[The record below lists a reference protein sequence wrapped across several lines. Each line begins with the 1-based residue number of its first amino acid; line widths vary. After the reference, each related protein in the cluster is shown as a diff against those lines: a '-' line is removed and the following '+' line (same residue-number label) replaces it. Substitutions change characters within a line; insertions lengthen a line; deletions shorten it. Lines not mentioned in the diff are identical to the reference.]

1 MNAKVKHSA
10 YAHLIKRTY
19 WNSYLKL
26 IFDSDSRI
34 YKNYFVQ
41 GHGWMQKLSIVL
53 MHTQLIR
60 TYWNSDL
67 KLILYS
73 DASIYTN

>member
-19 WNSYLKL
+19 WNSDLKL

-34 YKNYFVQ
+34 YTNYFVQ
-41 GHGWMQKLSIVL
+41 GHGWMQKWSKMLTHI
-53 MHTQLIR
+53 
-60 TYWNSDL
+60 
-67 KLILYS
+67 
-73 DASIYTN
+73 